1 MLSESDRSFSEAFVD
16 VARDRGLLSEESA
29 QALLELSTQREI
41 PPSQL
46 AVEMEWLKPVDIE
59 IVQAFMTPGD
69 LAPGYELLDVVG
81 TGALGVVYRA
91 RQPHLQRDVAIMA
104 ILQRGLSSQNVVARF
119 QQEGAAIGRLHHPNI
134 VSAYDFGSHRNRLY
148 LVMEFVPGVD
158 LARRLDEGPFPTDTS
173 LSIIRQA
180 AAGLAHAFSQ
190 RVIHRDIKP
199 ANLLLTDAPAGYD
212 LPPGV
217 PLVKIA
223 DFGLA
228 RFHRSAEIDEQE
240 TRLTVEGAALGT
252 PMYCAPEQLS
262 GDEVDHRADIY
273 ALGATLFRLLAGQP
287 PFAPEK
293 VSRIIAAKV
302 TGQPPRVELLPSDL
316 APEVNQLMLDMMTA
330 DPEER
335 IGDYEDLLER
345 IDAITS
351 GKRDLASTRPPATMA
366 ASAGA
371 GWPRWLKLLGA
382 TLALVSILGVVVL
395 LQGQWRRP
403 AVPSMGPS
411 GYESHLFD
419 GRTMTGWIVRA
430 GLWKSGVDSEGGAV
444 LVGRGSAVRPLPEA
458 ATSGLSPAEGLGVR
472 IGVDLQAAQA
482 AEVHLAFQGED
493 LRSAPRLVIELSPGG
508 VVFGTKQGDDS
519 ELVAEGPVAEMPN
532 NLSEQPRYHE
542 VRLERHGSQWFAFF
556 DDVILGSRRAD
567 ANENVSVIKLIT
579 DGTVHFEG
587 PLAYRLGPSSAAG
600 GQGY

>member
-91 RQPHLQRDVAIMA
+91 RQSHLQRDVAIKA
-104 ILQRGLSSQNVVARF
+104 ILQSRLSSQNVVARF

-262 GDEVDHRADIY
+262 GDEVDHRVDIY
-273 ALGATLFRLLAGQP
+273 ALGATLFRLLAGRP

-316 APEVNQLMLDMMTA
+316 APEVNQLILDMMTA

-335 IGDYEDLLER
+335 IGDYEDLVER

-351 GKRDLASTRPPATMA
+351 GKRDLASPSARPPATMA

-371 GWPRWLKLLGA
+371 GWPRWVKLLGA
-382 TLALVSILGVVVL
+382 TLAIVSILGVVCL
-395 LQGQWRRP
+395 LYTSDAADER
-403 AVPSMGPS
+403 
-411 GYESHLFD
+411 
-419 GRTMTGWIVRA
+419 VR
-430 GLWKSGVDSEGGAV
+430 V
-444 LVGRGSAVRPLPEA
+444 
-458 ATSGLSPAEGLGVR
+458 
-472 IGVDLQAAQA
+472 
-482 AEVHLAFQGED
+482 
-493 LRSAPRLVIELSPGG
+493 
-508 VVFGTKQGDDS
+508 
-519 ELVAEGPVAEMPN
+519 
-532 NLSEQPRYHE
+532 
-542 VRLERHGSQWFAFF
+542 
-556 DDVILGSRRAD
+556 
-567 ANENVSVIKLIT
+567 
-579 DGTVHFEG
+579 
-587 PLAYRLGPSSAAG
+587 
-600 GQGY
+600 